1 MNKKIMS
8 LIFSIVIS
16 IISMTLFS
24 CILVLVGQEGTL
36 LQFVFIGLAVYIG
49 KYSYSRLI
57 DYYNRKQ

>member
-1 MNKKIMS
+1 MS
-8 LIFSIVIS
+8 LIISIVIS

-36 LQFVFIGLAVYIG
+36 LQFVFIGLTVYIG

-57 DYYNRKQ
+57 DHYFRKQ